1 MALILPRIEKKS
13 QVAVIGAGLAGLSCA
28 SALANA
34 GMQVKVFEKSR
45 GVAGRMSTRKGDGW
59 QCDHGA
65 RYFTARDP
73 AFQEQLAVW
82 LKQGVAAQW
91 HTPIGVY
98 ENQAWHS
105 SKSGEARYVG
115 TPWMT
120 SPAHSL
126 AQSLEIHTGHTIVS
140 MNRLQQRWHLHTA
153 EHGPLDYQPNWV
165 ISAIPAPQALAL
177 TKAIDPAITEL
188 HEKANT
194 EGCWTM
200 MLRFNEANAMPFEAA
215 FINDGI
221 LSWVSRNNAKPE
233 RTGEE
238 VWVIHAQ
245 SQWSQHHIDADPN
258 TIAPQMIAAF
268 IALGGKAPAEY
279 AIHRWRYASSDTSY
293 QERFHCD
300 FERGIGYCGDWLHG
314 GRVEGAW
321 LSGQALANTIIAAR

>member
-1 MALILPRIEKKS
+1 MALILPRIAEKS

-28 SALANA
+28 SALVHA
-34 GMQVKVFEKSR
+34 GMQVQVFEKSR
-45 GVAGRMSTRKGDGW
+45 GLAGRMSTRKGDGW

-73 AFQEQLAVW
+73 AFQNQLAIW
-82 LKQGVAAQW
+82 LRQGVAAQW

-98 ENQAWHS
+98 ENQTWQS
-105 SKSGEARYVG
+105 SKPSDPRYVG

-120 SPAHSL
+120 SPAHHL
-126 AQSLEIHTGHTIVS
+126 AQSIEIHHSHAITQI
-140 MNRLQQRWHLHTA
+140 NRAQDQWQLHTA
-153 EHGPLDYQPNWV
+153 EHGLLEYKPDWV
-165 ISAIPAPQALAL
+165 ILAVPAPQALAL
-177 TKAIDPAITEL
+177 THAIDPAITGL
-188 HEKANT
+188 HQQAKT

-200 MLRFNEANAMPFEAA
+200 MLRFNEMITMPFEAA

-221 LSWVSRNNAKPE
+221 LSWVARNNAKPE

-238 VWVIHAQ
+238 VWVIHGQ
-245 SQWSQHHIDADPN
+245 SQWSQDHIDADPQ

-268 IALGGKAPAEY
+268 IAIGGMAPAEY
-279 AIHRWRYASSDTSY
+279 AIHRWRYASSDTNY

-321 LSGQALANTIIAAR
+321 LSGHALAKTIIAAH